1 MRDRESEMVSTEF
14 LFTHYLQLWDLGE
27 RHSQRWSA
35 QNSSSH
41 STYNCETW
49 VRDRVR
55 DGHHRIPL
63 HTLLTTVRPG
73 WETESEMVT
82 TEFLFTHYLQLWD
95 LGERQRVRDGQ
106 HRIPLHTLLT
116 TVRPR
121 WETESQRWSAQ
132 NSSSH
137 TTYNCET
144 WVRDTES
151 EMVTTEFLFTLYLQ
165 PWDLG
170 ERHRVRDGQHRIPLH
185 KLLTTVRPRWETESQ
200 RWSTQNLPHTL
211 LLTVGKTWVRER
223 ESKTVNTTFFF
234 ISCFR
239 HQVRPRWEV
248 KTERWPT

>member
-1 MRDRESEMVSTEF
+1 MVSTVFLFTHYLQLWDLGERHRVRDGQHRIPLHTLLTTVRPGWETESEMVSTEF

-27 RHSQRWSA
+27 RQSQRWS
-35 QNSSSH
+35 
-41 STYNCETW
+41 
-49 VRDRVR
+49 
-55 DGHHRIPL
+55 P
-63 HTLLTTVRPG
+63 
-73 WETESEMVT
+73 
-82 TEFLFTHYLQLWD
+82 
-95 LGERQRVRDGQ
+95 
-106 HRIPLHTLLT
+106 
-116 TVRPR
+116 
-121 WETESQRWSAQ
+121 Q

-137 TTYNCET
+137 TTYNCEI
-144 WVRDTES
+144 WVRDIES
-151 EMVTTEFLFTLYLQ
+151 EMVSTEFLFTLYLQ

-234 ISCFR
+234 INCFR